1 MSQKSPNVE
10 IFPEP
15 VKVASVYKTGP
26 IARIDEEY
34 VVDNGS
40 WVTVSFRNG
49 EVYKWHCKYLS
60 CYTMQMGVSVSRD
73 GSKVFVQT
81 WEMGILCYDSRTG
94 ERLWKTRSRR
104 GVTTVV
110 VNEKTLCCH
119 RHDYSLE
126 LIDIET
132 GEVLREKRPA
142 KSWGADILDEHHILC
157 QVTAKRWE
165 IIRTDDLEVVDTFA
179 HKPLFSQI
187 EEKLKPCTPGGDGDW
202 CYRGT
207 DYDGSHLL
215 IDMFRPVRPDRMEPL
230 SKTVEVP
237 YTIPDEK

>member
-1 MSQKSPNVE
+1 MSRKSPNVE
-10 IFPEP
+10 ILLEP
-15 VKVASVYKTGP
+15 GKAATVYKSGT
-26 IARIDEEY
+26 IARIDLEY
-34 VVDNGS
+34 TVGDGS
-40 WVTVSFRNG
+40 WVTVSFRNC
-49 EVYKWHCKYLS
+49 ETYRWHCKYLNS
-60 CYTMQMGVSVSRD
+60 YIMQMGVSVSGD

-81 WEMGILCYDSRTG
+81 WDMGILCYDSRTG

-104 GVTTVV
+104 GVTTLV

-119 RHDYSLE
+119 RHEYSLQ

-132 GEVLREKRPA
+132 GEVLKEKRPA
-142 KSWGADILDEHHILC
+142 NSWGADILDEHHILC

-165 IIRTDDLEVVDTFA
+165 VIRTDDLEVVDSFA

-187 EEKLKPCTPGGDGDW
+187 EEKLKPYTSEDDGEW

-207 DYDGSHLL
+207 DYDGNRLL
-215 IDMFRPVRPDRMEPL
+215 IDMFRPVQPDRMQQL
-230 SKTVEVP
+230 SKTVVLP